1 MSNNY
6 AGKFVSAET
15 AVKAVQP
22 GDWVDY
28 GFGAGFPELLDR
40 ALAARRDELTDV
52 KIRGGLVIR
61 PRIEV
66 VESDPDQ
73 KAFSYYS
80 WHIGDYERKLQ
91 TRGLCK
97 FMPMMLRSLP
107 EMYRHHIRVDVAFVP
122 VSRMRT
128 AAADWVFPTMHGAPS
143 LRMRAPS
150 SSRSM
155 SASRAYRASMVP
167 TVSTSQRQISSS
179 RASMSRFRSA
189 PTAIR
194 APLILKL
201 PNVSLRRSRTALSF
215 PWASAAFRLPLP
227 ICWHSPTKPTSAA
240 TPAPSAML
248 F

>member
-66 VESDPDQ
+66 VESDPEQ

-122 VSRMRT
+122 VSRPDADGCCGLGISNYAWRT
-128 AAADWVFPTMHGAPS
+128 IFENARTVIFEINERLPRLQGVDGSHRVHLSEADFIVEGEHVRG
-143 LRMRAPS
+143 
-150 SSRSM
+150 M
-155 SASRAYRASMVP
+155 SWH
-167 TVSTSQRQISSS
+167 IE
-179 RASMSRFRSA
+179 
-189 PTAIR
+189 
-194 APLILKL
+194 
-201 PNVSLRRSRTALSF
+201 
-215 PWASAAFRLPLP
+215 WASAYPVCPAGPGPPRPGTP
-227 ICWHSPTKPTSAA
+227 PGSGRCSAGGSPPTPGPAA
-240 TPAPSAML
+240 DGRGAWPR
-248 F
+248 